1 MIHVERLA
9 IGLQELL
16 CEGRSV
22 TELMFYVG
30 LEHGDS
36 ILDF

>member
-22 TELMFYVG
+22 TELNFCVLG
-30 LEHGDS
+30 LEHG
-36 ILDF
+36 LDI

>member
-16 CEGRSV
+16 CEGRLV
-22 TELMFYVG
+22 TELMFWVYG
-30 LEHGDS
+30 IRTL
-36 ILDF
+36 